1 MLLKFLQSPLVEI
14 YIMEHNMPDQKPE
27 EPDALEE
34 VTSVIHIALPVV
46 AAILMFMLAFIAIT
60 MA

>member
-1 MLLKFLQSPLVEI
+1 MNQD
-14 YIMEHNMPDQKPE
+14 DQTPQ
-27 EPDALEE
+27 EPDALDE
-34 VTSVIHIALPVV
+34 VTSVIHIALPIV

>member
-1 MLLKFLQSPLVEI
+1 MTD
-14 YIMEHNMPDQKPE
+14 HNKDPHE

-34 VTSVIHIALPVV
+34 VTGVIHIALPIV
-46 AAILMFMLAFIAIT
+46 AAILMFMLAFIAIN

>member
-1 MLLKFLQSPLVEI
+1 MNERIEKQ
-14 YIMEHNMPDQKPE
+14 PE
-27 EPDALEE
+27 EPDAMEE
-34 VTSVIHIALPVV
+34 VTSVIHIALPIV

>member
-1 MLLKFLQSPLVEI
+1 
-14 YIMEHNMPDQKPE
+14 MEHNMPDQKPE

>member
-1 MLLKFLQSPLVEI
+1 MTDQQ
-14 YIMEHNMPDQKPE
+14 PD
-27 EPDALEE
+27 EPDSLEE
-34 VTSVIHIALPVV
+34 VTSVIHIALPVI

>member
-1 MLLKFLQSPLVEI
+1 MA
-14 YIMEHNMPDQKPE
+14 DQQPN
-27 EPDALEE
+27 EPDSLEE
-34 VTSVIHIALPVV
+34 VTSVIHIALPIV

>member
-1 MLLKFLQSPLVEI
+1 MSDQQS
-14 YIMEHNMPDQKPE
+14 E
-27 EPDALEE
+27 EPDAMEE
-34 VTSVIHIALPVV
+34 VTRVIHIALPVV